1 MDSEQQK
8 ETYNKGVKIGIAI
21 GGLSVLL
28 LCMIT
33 AGIFLSIWF
42 QKKVVTERNNPT
54 LKLDSEV
61 TDKMNMLLDYMDGT
75 FLYEYDKDVLS
86 EKIYAA
92 MLDSLDD
99 PYSCYYTSEEY
110 KQLMESTNGV
120 FYGMGA
126 VVTTNSETGDIYV
139 VEPYEGSAAE
149 EAGVLPGDIIR
160 AVDGKD
166 IKGMS
171 SDEVVG
177 LIHGEEGT
185 AVVITFQRG
194 EERYDAEIVRRA
206 VDVKTVESRM
216 LDGNIGYIM
225 ISHFSTVTLKQFTD
239 AYEQLEKE
247 GMKAVI
253 FDVRSNPGGR
263 LDTVNDM
270 LDYLLPEGLLVY
282 TVDKKGRRNEF
293 KSDADARLDIPCAVI
308 ADGNSA
314 SASEVFCGALQDYD
328 AAKIVGTQ
336 TFGKGIVQS
345 IISLYDGS
353 AIKITVED
361 YYTPNGN
368 NIHNIGITPDIK
380 AELDADALDFVKRYG
395 LLQLG
400 EEGKDTQLDAAVEY
414 VKSKIN

>member
-28 LCMIT
+28 ICIIT
-33 AGIFLSIWF
+33 AGIFASLWF
-42 QKKVVTERNNPT
+42 QKKTVDRRQNPT
-54 LKLDSEV
+54 LNLDVDV
-61 TDKMNMLLDYMDGT
+61 TDKMNTLLDYMDDS
-75 FLYEYDKDVLS
+75 FLYEYDKAALS

-99 PYSCYYTSEEY
+99 PYSCYYTAEEY
-110 KQLMESTNGV
+110 RRMMESTNGT

-126 VVTTNSETGDIYV
+126 VVTTNPETGDIYI
-139 VEPYEGSAAE
+139 VEPYDGSPAQY
-149 EAGVLPGDIIR
+149 AGVLPGDIIR

-166 IKGMS
+166 IEGMD
-171 SDEVVG
+171 SDAVVS

-185 AVVITFQRG
+185 EVTVTFQRG
-194 EERYDAEIVRRA
+194 DERYDATMVRRA

-216 LDGNIGYIM
+216 LDGDIGYIL
-225 ISHFSTVTLKQFTD
+225 ISHFSAVTYKQFTD
-239 AYEQLEKE
+239 AYEQLESE

-253 FDVRSNPGGR
+253 FDVRANPGGR

-282 TVDKKGRRNEF
+282 TVDKKGRRDEF
-293 KSDADARLDIPCAVI
+293 TSDASAKLDIPCAVI

-328 AAKIVGTQ
+328 AAEIVGTQ

-368 NIHNIGITPDIK
+368 NIHGIGITPDIE
-380 AELDADALDFVKRYG
+380 AEYDAEAA
-395 LLQLG
+395 Q
-400 EEGKDTQLDAAVEY
+400 EGADSQLDAATEY
-414 VKSKIN
+414 IKSQIN

>member
-28 LCMIT
+28 VCMIA
-33 AGIFLSIWF
+33 AGIVVSLWF
-42 QKKVVTERNNPT
+42 QKKVVTERQNPT

-61 TDKMNMLLDYMDGT
+61 TDKMNMILDYMNGT
-75 FLYEYDKDVLS
+75 FLYDYDEDALS

-92 MLDSLDD
+92 MMDSLND
-99 PYSCYYTSEEY
+99 PYSCYYTAEEY
-110 KQLMESTNGV
+110 RQMMESTNGT

-126 VVTTNSETGDIYV
+126 VVTTNPETGDIYI
-139 VEPYEGSAAE
+139 VEPYEGSPAE

-160 AVDGKD
+160 AVDGTD
-166 IKGMS
+166 IAGMS
-171 SDEVVG
+171 SDEVVN

-185 AVVITFQRG
+185 TVVVTFQRG
-194 EERYDAEIVRRA
+194 DERYDATMVRRA
-206 VDVKTVESRM
+206 VDVKTVDYFM
-216 LDGNIGYIM
+216 LDDNIGYIM
-225 ISHFSTVTLKQFTD
+225 ISHFSAVTYKQFTE
-239 AYEQLEKE
+239 AYEKLEEE

-253 FDVRSNPGGR
+253 FDVRANPGGR

-282 TVDKKGRRNEF
+282 TVDKKGGRDEF
-293 KSDADARLDIPCAVI
+293 NSDAASKLDIPCAVI
-308 ADGNSA
+308 ANGDSA

-328 AAKIVGTQ
+328 AAEIVGTQ

-368 NIHNIGITPDIK
+368 NIHGIGITPDIK
-380 AELDADALDFVKRYG
+380 AELDEDAALYARIHGFAELVM
-395 LLQLG
+395 
-400 EEGKDTQLDAAVEY
+400 EGGDAQLDAAKEY
-414 VKSKIN
+414 LKSKLN

>member
-28 LCMIT
+28 VCMIA
-33 AGIFLSIWF
+33 AGIVVSVWF
-42 QKKVVTERNNPT
+42 QKKTISERQNPT
-54 LKLDSEV
+54 LKLDAEV

-75 FLYEYDKDVLS
+75 FLYEYDKEALS

-99 PYSCYYTSEEY
+99 PYSCYYTAEEY
-110 KQLMESTNGV
+110 RQMMESTNGT

-126 VVTTNSETGDIYV
+126 TVTTNPDTGDIYV
-139 VEPYEGSAAE
+139 VEPYEGSPAE
-149 EAGVLPGDIIR
+149 KAGVMAGDIIR
-160 AVDGKD
+160 AVDGKE
-166 IKGMS
+166 IAGMS
-171 SDEVVG
+171 SDEVVN
-177 LIHGEEGT
+177 LIHGDEGT
-185 AVVITFQRG
+185 TVIVTFQRDK
-194 EERYDAEIVRRA
+194 ERYDATIVRRA
-206 VDVKTVESRM
+206 VDVKTVESFM
-216 LDGNIGYIM
+216 LDDDIGYIM
-225 ISHFSTVTLKQFTD
+225 ISHFSAVTYKQFTE
-239 AYEQLEKE
+239 AYEKLENE

-253 FDVRSNPGGR
+253 FDVRANPGGR

-282 TVDKKGRRNEF
+282 TVDKKGRRDEF
-293 KSDADARLDIPCAVI
+293 KSDADARLNIPCAVI
-308 ADGNSA
+308 ANGDSA
-314 SASEVFCGALQDYD
+314 SASEVFCGALQDYG
-328 AAKIVGTQ
+328 AAEIVGTQ

-368 NIHNIGITPDIK
+368 NIHGIGITPDIK
-380 AELDADALDFVKRYG
+380 AELDADAELYARFHGFAELVR
-395 LLQLG
+395 
-400 EEGKDTQLDAAVEY
+400 EGKDAQLDAAAEY
-414 VKSKIN
+414 IKSKIN